1 MNCTRRIIKFMLVAA
16 IALPAWHASVAQNR
30 AVPPEEA
37 PTENQVR
44 EKANDLKGLSVA
56 TRNAESRPVGKS
68 VSIDASNASTSTGF
82 LSSDVVGKK
91 PANPMCISTPV
102 KGKNKGLRVNRASKA
117 PTKAGTVVTLPSTA
131 TVETWNITTEWYKAS
146 SSGGFDQQ
154 DFATTVQVAFD
165 SNSNDVYIAGL
176 CNVFPDAW
184 VKGTLSGNTVKF
196 ATEQYFGTYTNDG
209 TNYEFW
215 FVAENADDQE
225 VDYAEFSYDASQ
237 HKLVLQTAYVS
248 IMSAPDDDERGYYSY
263 HMNTVIEKP
272 TAVTV
277 ADGTATGK
285 VPVYLNY
292 LDYYNHGQA
301 IYPANMLNLET
312 GAKIKSITFYAN
324 GALSGTNNSGYD
336 NSVTIKIGETQNTTY
351 SSTAFISS
359 NLTTVATMSNILT
372 GDASVTFTFNEPYE
386 YKGGNL
392 VIDATTPDW
401 SYNTYNGS
409 YSYKYTSSSVTWLGQ
424 SSSGSSLLYYKA
436 TSSGNSSTAAGTQ
449 QNFLPKM
456 YIVYELPEPYAATL
470 TGDGA
475 FGHVQIGETAT
486 STFVVTNEGAN
497 AFTPVVTATGN
508 GFTVTSTGS
517 GQLASGATRNYTVT
531 FAPTAAQDYAGT
543 LTLTAQ
549 ESEASA
555 ISASIGLSGTGVNEK
570 TVTVADGTATGKLP
584 VYLHYLDA
592 DNHGQMIYPADIL
605 DLTPGSLIK
614 SISFYTNNNLTNYSS
629 SSVNVN
635 TVTLKLGETSQSTY
649 SSVNFLT
656 GLTTVATLT
665 TTKML
670 NGTTMA
676 TFTFNT
682 PYEYQG
688 GNLVVDATCPALDGG
703 QYPSSSVQWL
713 GKEVTGAGV
722 LYMYY
727 SSTSS
732 NNVNAVQNFMPKM
745 TMVVEMAA
753 ATQTTELDFGSVDVE
768 RSKTL
773 SAYIASGSDSPVTA
787 TLTVASNP
795 TFSVASTTVTLE
807 PNGTTPV
814 PVTFTPS
821 EARSYTGTLTVVAG
835 DVTTTISLKGVGN
848 MSGPEAVRDSAF
860 YAGISYKWPI
870 NVTNPTDTSRLDEVA
885 TDPDQMIAL
894 IREVYTNKSIPG
906 NFKRGYANT
915 GGTSYFGT
923 HDNNVQYTGA
933 GLIERD
939 GSYVSFSD
947 AYGWDIPS
955 DSLIIGSSN
964 SISYAYMNP
973 YQYKPD
979 NEGVTLLLL
988 EMVDDFDPNNVTVSA
1003 TGYAGLKE
1011 LFSKTLK
1018 SVRVITQA
1026 KRTGEGESRGTLF
1039 NIDCDKMNKFYL
1051 LAKGQLGWLR
1061 SAWFNHQSSTFTSF
1075 YTEPCYI
1082 YSSSYDEYA
1091 DPALEKF
1098 FFLGH
1103 MFEQFSPASPNA
1115 TATELDLYR
1124 KMTTG
1129 DSFPVVHDC
1138 PNVPYIESGHHFM
1151 MYGTESGAADCQ
1163 DVRDLMFFVPDYRM
1177 MDHAD
1182 RGSKSSSSSLIF
1194 QDYFEYH
1201 PNHQPTMG
1209 LYVIIQDSVEAVTRA
1224 DSYFKLKLTWDSNMD
1239 EFMPG
1244 DQQEYQ
1250 LYQVVT
1256 DEFGV
1261 SKWVPVYKRNAQGQY
1276 WSPTTNAWQAD
1287 TTGAERVVLT
1297 MNPSADKKT
1306 YAEVYE
1312 MRENSGRIVTYAVR
1326 GQDTGHFL
1334 SLQMSNEES
1343 YFIPGKDPAEMALM
1357 SSATVYSRYEAQNE
1371 NNCYSNKLLLKSS
1384 PRTIKA
1390 SYLPDGS
1397 TMTINRTHR
1406 VMENNQSVEVTVPI
1420 ATLKVTNSGSN
1431 KYFTVEGPVLDGSV
1445 KNLFPKGTED
1455 NLTAGYH
1462 ANTLTNG
1469 NQIAYT
1475 TETVGGTEYMN
1486 FNIALWDNFVAD
1498 VSKNEHPGL
1507 YTYQLVFNTAEPF
1520 TGLNGSTNEAYSNII
1535 PVFVYKTDSRIN
1547 EPLTL
1552 AQVQADVDCN
1562 PDYEPGDVEFSA
1574 QVQLSSKSEILR
1586 YDAYRWN
1593 EGAERSIVDY
1603 GGETD
1608 EDEEDY
1614 DPNGIAGNQGDSYS
1628 VTMNAIG
1635 TDDYYVGNAVPV
1647 TDAAPQNW
1655 AKFVDYYPAKQPNGG
1670 AFTYAPVVELF
1681 TRGYVEGSTTKE
1693 RGDYNTYGGPL
1704 KTTAVG
1710 KIELEI
1716 PKNPN
1721 NEGNPFMSSYKWKD
1735 GNDWCAY
1742 YNIPVKFKVLGIP
1755 EGYELYKIRAWRD
1768 VDTKI
1773 LREELTSR
1781 QDRIASNYLFEDLT
1795 YGDALEATGS
1805 SDMKLCKADVFNE
1818 ESNYSYEVGCRP
1830 IHDAD
1835 PEYNIQGETHAT
1847 FGALRLNTKD
1857 DQPYSINELNA
1868 TIKVRAYFTKTSN
1881 PIFSNPIYVI
1891 ADNGTGWA
1899 FSEPVGTLRY
1909 DGTNFT
1915 GTVTIPEGSD
1925 GSGKGYFMFS
1935 KQLGSSWT
1943 NNPKYIFGPESN
1955 GNAVVSE
1962 NPSDEGYNLKYWQ
1975 GGTKV
1980 FEVYPGTYTL
1990 SIGSHVQ
1997 TWGESVQ
2004 YDYQAGYLKISK
2016 AAAKAPTRDLTP
2028 AEFDYY
2034 VAEGEVEFTSSDYN
2048 IITGISDLNMDGNRE
2063 VMSVSYVNTIGQ
2075 ASSKPW
2081 QGINIVVTRYSDG
2094 SVVTRKEVK

>member
-1 MNCTRRIIKFMLVAA
+1 MNITKRISKFLLIAA
-16 IALPAWHASVAQNR
+16 LAVPAWTSLSAQNR
-30 AVPPEEA
+30 AVPPEMA

-44 EKANDLKGLSVA
+44 EKAKDLKGLSVA

-68 VSIDASNASTSTGF
+68 VSINASNAPEPQPNTVKPIARMASRIGNSAPTLKAPMRADAVTVTPPSSAVYEVWEISTTWTYYDGSYWTTEDNYS
-82 LSSDVVGKK
+82 LSS
-91 PANPMCISTPV
+91 
-102 KGKNKGLRVNRASKA
+102 
-117 PTKAGTVVTLPSTA
+117 
-131 TVETWNITTEWYKAS
+131 
-146 SSGGFDQQ
+146 
-154 DFATTVQVAFD
+154 VQVAFD
-165 SNSNDVYIAGL
+165 GDDVYISGL
-176 CNVFPDAW
+176 CYWLPSAW
-184 VKGTLSGNTVKF
+184 VKGTMNTDQTQVTFPKY
-196 ATEQYFGTYTNDG
+196 QYYGQDG
-209 TNYEFW
+209 EDELW
-215 FVAENADDQE
+215 FVGLNSSNQVIDVVFAYDKNNHKLTLSTGTRI
-225 VDYAEFSYDASQ
+225 FDASGANST
-237 HKLVLQTAYVS
+237 V
-248 IMSAPDDDERGYYSY
+248 GYDY
-263 HMNTVIEKP
+263 HTGTVISKP
-272 TAVTV
+272 AETVTV
-277 ADGTATGK
+277 ADGTDTGK
-285 VPVYLNY
+285 VPVYLY
-292 LDYYNHGQA
+292 ALDYYNHGQV
-301 IYPANMLNLET
+301 IYPADDLKLT
-312 GAKIKSITFYAN
+312 RGSKIKSITFYAKS
-324 GALSGTNNSGYD
+324 ALTGSNSSGYN

-359 NLTTVATMSNILT
+359 NLTTVATVSNILT

-392 VIDATTPDW
+392 VIDATTPNW
-401 SYNTYNGS
+401 TYSTYSGTSSYN
-409 YSYKYTSSSVTWLGQ
+409 YTDESVKWLGQ
-424 SSSGSSLLYYKA
+424 SSNGSSLLYYSK
-436 TSSGNSSTAAGTQ
+436 SNGGNSSTAAGTQ
-449 QNFLPKM
+449 QDFLPKM
-456 YIVYELPEPYAATL
+456 T
-470 TGDGA
+470 
-475 FGHVQIGETAT
+475 
-486 STFVVTNEGAN
+486 
-497 AFTPVVTATGN
+497 
-508 GFTVTSTGS
+508 
-517 GQLASGATRNYTVT
+517 
-531 FAPTAAQDYAGT
+531 
-543 LTLTAQ
+543 
-549 ESEASA
+549 
-555 ISASIGLSGTGVNEK
+555 
-570 TVTVADGTATGKLP
+570 
-584 VYLHYLDA
+584 
-592 DNHGQMIYPADIL
+592 
-605 DLTPGSLIK
+605 
-614 SISFYTNNNLTNYSS
+614 
-629 SSVNVN
+629 
-635 TVTLKLGETSQSTY
+635 
-649 SSVNFLT
+649 
-656 GLTTVATLT
+656 
-665 TTKML
+665 
-670 NGTTMA
+670 
-676 TFTFNT
+676 
-682 PYEYQG
+682 
-688 GNLVVDATCPALDGG
+688 LVVDKAEN
-703 QYPSSSVQWL
+703 SS
-713 GKEVTGAGV
+713 
-722 LYMYY
+722 
-727 SSTSS
+727 
-732 NNVNAVQNFMPKM
+732 
-745 TMVVEMAA
+745 
-753 ATQTTELDFGSVDVE
+753 TTELDFGTVNVE
-768 RSKTL
+768 SPKTL
-773 SAYIASGSDSPVTA
+773 SAYIANDSDNPVTA
-787 TLTVASNP
+787 AVTVEPNP
-795 TFSVASTTVTLE
+795 PFSVASTEVTLAA
-807 PNGTTPV
+807 NTLTSI
-814 PVTFTPS
+814 PVTFTPTD
-821 EARSYTGTLTVVAG
+821 ARSYTGTLTVVAG
-835 DVTTTISLKGVGN
+835 DVTTTIPLKGLGI

-870 NVTNPTDTSRLDEVA
+870 NVTNPTETSRLDEVA

-933 GLIERD
+933 GLIERN
-939 GSYVSFSD
+939 GEYVSFSD

-955 DSLIIGSSN
+955 DTLFIGSSN
-964 SISYAYMNP
+964 SIYYAYMDP

-1061 SAWFNHQSSTFTSF
+1061 SAWYKNQSSTFTSF

-1082 YSSSYDEYA
+1082 YDGYDVPSYDEYV

-1138 PNVPYIESGHHFM
+1138 PNVPYVESGHHFM

-1194 QDYFEYH
+1194 QDYFKYH

-1224 DSYFKLKLTWDSNMD
+1224 DSYYKLKLTWDSNMD

-1276 WSPTTNAWQAD
+1276 WNPTTNAWQAD
-1287 TTGAERVVLT
+1287 TVGAEHVVLT

-1371 NNCYSNKLLLKSS
+1371 NNCYSNKLLLKSA

-1390 SYLPDGS
+1390 SYLPTDS
-1397 TMTINRTHR
+1397 KMTINRTHR
-1406 VMENNQSVEVTVPI
+1406 VRENGQSVEVTEAI
-1420 ATLKVTNSGSN
+1420 ATLTVTNSGSN
-1431 KYFTVEGPVLDGSV
+1431 TYFTVSGPVLDASV
-1445 KNLFPKGTED
+1445 KDLFPKGTED
-1455 NLTAGYH
+1455 HLTAGYH
-1462 ANTLTNG
+1462 ANNFTN
-1469 NQIAYT
+1469 NRIDFS

-1486 FNIALWDNFVAD
+1486 FDITLWDNFVAD

-1507 YTYQLVFNTAEPF
+1507 YTYQLTFNTATPF
-1520 TGLNGSTNEAYSNII
+1520 TGLNGQTNEAYSNII

-1603 GGETD
+1603 GGATD

-1710 KIELEI
+1710 KLELEI
-1716 PKNPN
+1716 PDNLN
-1721 NEGNPFMSSYKWKD
+1721 TAGNPFMSTYKWLD
-1735 GNDWCAY
+1735 GEDWCAY
-1742 YNIPVKFKVLGIP
+1742 YKIPVKFKVLGIP

-1781 QDRIASNYLFEDLT
+1781 QDRIAPNYLFEELT
-1795 YGDALEATGS
+1795 YGDALGDGHTMS
-1805 SDMKLCKADVFNE
+1805 KANLYQNNDGTVN
-1818 ESNYSYEVGCRP
+1818 SYELGRRAVENY
-1830 IHDAD
+1830 DAD
-1835 PEYNIQGETHAT
+1835 SNIQGETHAT
-1847 FGALRLNTKD
+1847 FGALRINTKD
-1857 DQPYSINELNA
+1857 NQPYSIDNLEA

-1881 PIFSNPIYVI
+1881 PILSDPIYVI
-1891 ADNGTGWA
+1891 ANSGNGWDYDTPLA
-1899 FSEPVGTLRY
+1899 TLTCE
-1909 DGTNFT
+1909 DGANFT
-1915 GTVTIPEGSD
+1915 GTITISAAND

-1943 NNPKYIFGPESN
+1943 NNPQYIFGPKGD
-1955 GNAVVSE
+1955 GNKVLSE
-1962 NPSDEGYNLKYWQ
+1962 WPNNEGCDLKYWQ

-1980 FEVYPGTYTL
+1980 FEVYPGTYQL

-1997 TWGESVQ
+1997 DLATSAQ
-2004 YDYQAGYLKISK
+2004 YDYQAGYITITRV
-2016 AAAKAPTRDLTP
+2016 ANAKAPARDMVP
-2028 AEFDYY
+2028 ADYGYY
-2034 VAEGEVEFTSSDYN
+2034 VAEGEVEFNSN
-2048 IITGISDLNMDGNRE
+2048 MFNQIITGVTDVTTNSTRE

-2075 ASSKPW
+2075 VSSTPW
-2081 QGINIVVTRYSDG
+2081 KGVNMVVTRYTDG
-2094 SVVTRKEVK
+2094 STSTTKVMK